1 MTTVK
6 ILIVDNNAGNLVALE
21 TCLQKLDAELVHA
34 VNAEE
39 ALQHLL
45 LHDFSLAIIDISVP
59 DMDGYNLASLIHQN
73 KQTRELPIIFLST
86 VFSDDID
93 FCESYSSG
101 TVDFITK
108 PFNPGIL
115 IAKVSI
121 FLQMHLQRLKLKEN
135 ILQLRVNEN
144 QILLQN
150 KLLEE
155 KTIRDD
161 LTGVYNRR
169 HLNTI
174 LKHEFDRCKRY
185 NNDLTVLFFDLDD
198 FKEINDTCGHGF
210 GDSVIRQFASRIGNG
225 CRKTDFI
232 FRIGGEEFLALYP
245 HTDIKTVV
253 TIIAEKIQKS
263 CELQPFQNTNIEK
276 TVTVSIGAAS
286 FKEHHPEKA
295 NDLIS
300 FADHAMYAA
309 RNSGRNQ
316 IAIYKVNQS

>member
-150 KLLEE
+150 KLL
-155 KTIRDD
+155 KKKLSGTI
-161 LTGVYNRR
+161 
-169 HLNTI
+169 
-174 LKHEFDRCKRY
+174 
-185 NNDLTVLFFDLDD
+185 
-198 FKEINDTCGHGF
+198 
-210 GDSVIRQFASRIGNG
+210 SRA
-225 CRKTDFI
+225 FI
-232 FRIGGEEFLALYP
+232 TAG
-245 HTDIKTVV
+245 
-253 TIIAEKIQKS
+253 
-263 CELQPFQNTNIEK
+263 
-276 TVTVSIGAAS
+276 
-286 FKEHHPEKA
+286 
-295 NDLIS
+295 IS
-300 FADHAMYAA
+300 TPY
-309 RNSGRNQ
+309 
-316 IAIYKVNQS
+316 